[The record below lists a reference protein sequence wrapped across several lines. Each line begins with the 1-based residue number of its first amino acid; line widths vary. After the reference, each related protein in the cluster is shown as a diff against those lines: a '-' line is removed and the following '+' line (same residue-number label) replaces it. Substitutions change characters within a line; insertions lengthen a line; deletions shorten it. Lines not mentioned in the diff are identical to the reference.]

1 MTRTGSQHLGHGVR
15 NSGSRR
21 AGWIAVLLVGVGG
34 MGGCARESVDSRVDR
49 LLGLTSARLGESARI
64 VERGKTS
71 SRGNPEG
78 GLEAPGTVNP
88 SASELRYTPA
98 GEFKAYSESMARGS
112 MSGDGV
118 AGADVAEATSLSLS
132 GALRAAQSGGREFK
146 SAEED
151 YILAAIS
158 LLIERHLWGPR
169 FFNDTSAELSGEGTA
184 GDFQN
189 AMGVVNRLRMTKRL
203 PFGGE
208 VEASWVFRASEQ
220 LREQATGRYTQSSSL
235 VLSGSMPLLR
245 GFGSVAREDLIQAE
259 RTLVYRARSF
269 ERFRRTYLV
278 DIATDFFDLKQAQA
292 SIANLERQLE
302 ALVHLEKSTQA
313 RVEAGRLDAFQTS
326 IATSRVLAAQ
336 ASLRGQRETY
346 RLRLDRFKVR
356 LGLAPEAAVR
366 IAEIDLDIP
375 DPVLDEDAATRAALE
390 YRLDLQN
397 SRDQVLDAERGV
409 ANARDAVRPDL
420 SLDASVEIPS
430 DPGERVGLS
439 PSGDDANYT
448 LGATFSMPLDRETE
462 RLGVRQAEIRLSQQ
476 ERSYEQARDNVIVS
490 VRAATR
496 SIDVARF
503 QLLLAKQQ
511 VEINRRRL
519 QGQQLK
525 ADSVNPQTLVDSL
538 NELLDA
544 ENNRDRAQTDLRTA
558 ILNYLLESD
567 QLRVSRDGSMERL
580 PGMDDAPA
588 QGP

>member
-1 MTRTGSQHLGHGVR
+1 MH
-15 NSGSRR
+15 
-21 AGWIAVLLVGVGG
+21 
-34 MGGCARESVDSRVDR
+34 ESVESRVDR
-49 LLGLTSARLGESARI
+49 LLGLTSARLGESARR
-64 VERGKTS
+64 VEGKGASGRTTPS
-71 SRGNPEG
+71 
-78 GLEAPGTVNP
+78 EALDTPGTVNP
-88 SASELRYTPA
+88 LANELRYTPA
-98 GEFKAYSESMARGS
+98 GEFKAYSDSMSRGS
-112 MSGDGV
+112 PSGDEN
-118 AGADVAEATSLSLS
+118 GASVDPSTMLSLG
-132 GALRAAQSGGREFK
+132 GALRAAQAGGREFK

-169 FFNDTSAELSGEGTA
+169 FFNDTSAELSGTGTG

-189 AMGVVNRLRMTKRL
+189 AVGVVNRLRMTKRL

-220 LREQATGRYTQSSSL
+220 LRRQATGRYTQSSSL
-235 VLSGSMPLLR
+235 VLSGSVPLLR

-302 ALVHLEKSTQA
+302 ALKRLETSTQA

-397 SRDQVLDAERGV
+397 SRDQVLDAQRSV

-430 DPGERVGLS
+430 DPSERVGLS

-448 LGATFSMPLDRETE
+448 LGATFSLPLDRETE
-462 RLGVRQAEIRLSQQ
+462 RLGVRQAEIRLAQQ
-476 ERSYEQARDNVIVS
+476 ERSYEQSRDTVIVS

-503 QLLLAKQQ
+503 QLQLAEQQ

-525 ADSVNPQTLVDSL
+525 ADSVDPQTLVDSL

-567 QLRVSRDGSMERL
+567 QLRVSREGTMERL

-588 QGP
+588 KGP